1 MYVAMYVY
9 AISYCIIIYVGAA
22 LLRKYYNDLWMSL
35 PEDYMNTLHT
45 FNTNKPGDIAG
56 GGSIVGIAN
65 LVSSCQN
72 PNKIMLDLLIS
83 TVNNDTQLL
92 GFSYMLEKL
101 VKLEGSKLAVIKSF
115 RKGCLNYH
123 YKIDAYRTLVF
134 NMIIMVFSY
143 SYQLASTCVLYI
155 QCHMVKE
162 QII

>member
-1 MYVAMYVY
+1 MPMIQLLHAYVCLQYVLYVAMYIY

-45 FNTNKPGDIAG
+45 FNTNKPG
-56 GGSIVGIAN
+56 GSIVGIAN

-72 PNKIMLDLLIS
+72 PNKMMLDLLIS

-101 VKLEGSKLAVIKSF
+101 VKLEDSKLAVIKSF
-115 RKGCLNYH
+115 RKGCL
-123 YKIDAYRTLVF
+123 
-134 NMIIMVFSY
+134 II
-143 SYQLASTCVLYI
+143 
-155 QCHMVKE
+155 
-162 QII
+162 IIK

>member
-1 MYVAMYVY
+1 M
-9 AISYCIIIYVGAA
+9 
-22 LLRKYYNDLWMSL
+22 LRKYYNDLWMSL

-101 VKLEGSKLAVIKSF
+101 VKLEDSKLAVIKSF
-115 RKGCLNYH
+115 RKGCFNIII
-123 YKIDAYRTLVF
+123 IDAYRTVVF
-134 NMIIMVFSY
+134 NMIIIVFSY
-143 SYQLASTCVLYI
+143 SYQLASIYVLYI
-155 QCHMVKE
+155 QCHNYG
-162 QII
+162 